1 MKKHILIGAL
11 LFFSIHVSAQE
22 VGLRF
27 GDMNGNNIAL
37 DATVPIKDKRVHATV
52 SFGSNVGVDALYD
65 FAIESIFRSPDL
77 HYYVGIGL
85 TTLFASDFKLGLMG
99 ELGIEYSFPQ
109 TPLAI
114 GIDYRPAIMIIDKMD
129 FIYGNFGFN
138 VRYRFH

>member
-11 LFFSIHVSAQE
+11 LFFSIHISAQE

-27 GDMNGNNIAL
+27 GDMNGNNIAI
-37 DATVPIKDKRVHATV
+37 DATMPIKDKRVHATV

-65 FAIESIFRSPDL
+65 FALASIFRSPDL

-85 TTLFASDFKLGLMG
+85 TTLFASDFKLGVIG

-138 VRYRFH
+138 VRYRFL